1 MMASIFGLL
10 PPTEDEKDKGRRGK
24 KNKPE
29 IQSNVVG
36 AVMESFIEGARSILE
51 KAYWRSSSSKTALSM
66 GQYMRTYLCRHLSSK
81 HKMLIK
87 TNIWRCE
94 VWKV

>member
-36 AVMESFIEGARSILE
+36 AVMESFIEGARSIRE
-51 KAYWRSSSSKTALSM
+51 KPTGGAPLRRPLYRWGNICEHISAGIFPRN
-66 GQYMRTYLCRHLSSK
+66 
-81 HKMLIK
+81 IK
-87 TNIWRCE
+87 C
-94 VWKV
+94 